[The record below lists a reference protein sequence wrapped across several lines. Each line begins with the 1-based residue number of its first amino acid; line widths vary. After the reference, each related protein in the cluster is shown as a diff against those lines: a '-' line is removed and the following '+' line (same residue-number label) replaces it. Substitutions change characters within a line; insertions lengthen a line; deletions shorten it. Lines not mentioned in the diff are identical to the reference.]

1 MRADLGLVPLTVMI
15 KAHVRRKRIFSVV
28 LSLSLLTSCD
38 VEKPLQTQSEKSQ
51 DCSLKSARQNQTGI
65 RKIAPADLKV
75 GSGYSTSV
83 ISNAQKFII
92 PVPVLVQGGEPL
104 VYPQSY
110 EKAGQPIL
118 DYTGKPVGDRGLVFF
133 NGKDRSWQAVKGDGE
148 GVIIINEVTQDQAK
162 KLYQKVQALKPNPN
176 NLTLDELKQ
185 VLSFA
190 QEQLGLVDMYNS
202 SRSFVLGKM
211 TPVISGEIPK
221 VNGNEIKAYGFVKR
235 DDRDVNQ
242 AIYIPGEFVFEGP
255 AASPQEFKD
264 GGVIVEQGGK
274 MRGVQ
279 PDIFVRTYKLSDG
292 RSIASVAADLAR
304 QCD

>member
-1 MRADLGLVPLTVMI
+1 MRKSILG
-15 KAHVRRKRIFSVV
+15 VV
-28 LSLSLLTSCD
+28 ISLSVLTSCD
-38 VEKPLQTQSEKSQ
+38 LEKPVQTQSEKPRA
-51 DCSLKSARQNQTGI
+51 CSLKTAQQNQTGI
-65 RKIAPADLKV
+65 RRIAPADLKV

-92 PVPVLVQGGEPL
+92 PVPAFVQGGEPL

-133 NGKDRSWQAVKGDGE
+133 NGKDKSWQAVKGDGE
-148 GVIIINEVTQDQAK
+148 GVIIINEVTQEQAK
-162 KLYQKVQALKPNPN
+162 KLYQKVQELKPDPN

-190 QEQLGLVDMYNS
+190 QQQLGLIDMYDS
-202 SRSFVLGKM
+202 SRAFVQEKM
-211 TPVISGEIPK
+211 TPVIAGEVPK
-221 VNGNEIKAYGFVKR
+221 VNGNEVKSLGFVKR

-292 RSIASVAADLAR
+292 RSISSVTADLKT

>member
-1 MRADLGLVPLTVMI
+1 MRKSILG
-15 KAHVRRKRIFSVV
+15 VV
-28 LSLSLLTSCD
+28 ISLSVLTSCD
-38 VEKPLQTQSEKSQ
+38 LEKPVQTQSEKPRA
-51 DCSLKSARQNQTGI
+51 CSLKTAQQNQTGI
-65 RKIAPADLKV
+65 RRIAPADLKV
-75 GSGYSTSV
+75 RSGYSTPV

-92 PVPVLVQGGEPL
+92 PVPAFVQGGEPL

-133 NGKDRSWQAVKGDGE
+133 NGKDKSWQAVKGDGE
-148 GVIIINEVTQDQAK
+148 GVIIINEVTQEQAK
-162 KLYQKVQALKPNPN
+162 KLYQKVQELKPDPN

-190 QEQLGLVDMYNS
+190 QQQLGLIDMYNS
-202 SRSFVLGKM
+202 SRAFVQEKM
-211 TPVISGEIPK
+211 TPVIAGEVPK
-221 VNGNEIKAYGFVKR
+221 VNGNEGKAYGFVKR

-255 AASPQEFKD
+255 AATPQEFKD

-292 RSIASVAADLAR
+292 RSISSVTADLKT
-304 QCD
+304 QCN

>member
-1 MRADLGLVPLTVMI
+1 MR
-15 KAHVRRKRIFSVV
+15 KSIFGVV
-28 LSLSLLTSCD
+28 ISLSFLTSCD
-38 VEKPLQTQSEKSQ
+38 LEKPVQTQSEKPRA
-51 DCSLKSARQNQTGI
+51 CSLKAAQQNQTGI
-65 RKIAPADLKV
+65 RRIAPADLKV
-75 GSGYSTSV
+75 GSDYSTSV
-83 ISNAQKFII
+83 ISNAQKLII
-92 PVPVLVQGGEPL
+92 PVPAFVQGGEPL

-133 NGKDRSWQAVKGDGE
+133 NGKDKSWQAVKGDGE
-148 GVIIINEVTQDQAK
+148 GVIIINEVTREQAK
-162 KLYQKVQALKPNPN
+162 KLYQKVQELNPDPNS
-176 NLTLDELKQ
+176 LTLDELKQ

-190 QEQLGLVDMYNS
+190 QQQLGLIDMYNS
-202 SRSFVLGKM
+202 SRAFVQEKM
-211 TPVISGEIPK
+211 TPVIAGEVPK
-221 VNGNEIKAYGFVKR
+221 VNGNEVKAYGFVKR

-292 RSIASVAADLAR
+292 RSISSVTADLKT
-304 QCD
+304 QCN

>member
-1 MRADLGLVPLTVMI
+1 MR
-15 KAHVRRKRIFSVV
+15 KSIFGVV
-28 LSLSLLTSCD
+28 ISLSFLTSCD
-38 VEKPLQTQSEKSQ
+38 LEKPVQTQSEKLHA
-51 DCSLKSARQNQTGI
+51 CSLKAAQQNQTGI
-65 RKIAPADLKV
+65 RRIAPADLKV
-75 GSGYSTSV
+75 GSDYSTSV

-92 PVPVLVQGGEPL
+92 PVPAFVQGGEPL

-118 DYTGKPVGDRGLVFF
+118 DYTGKPVGNRGLVFF
-133 NGKDRSWQAVKGDGE
+133 NGKDKSWQAVKGDGE
-148 GVIIINEVTQDQAK
+148 GVIIINEVTQEQAK
-162 KLYQKVQALKPNPN
+162 KLYQKVQELKPDPN

-190 QEQLGLVDMYNS
+190 QQQLGLIDMYNS
-202 SRSFVLGKM
+202 SRAFVQEKM
-211 TPVISGEIPK
+211 TPVIAGEIPK
-221 VNGNEIKAYGFVKR
+221 VNGNEVKAYGFVKR

-255 AASPQEFKD
+255 AATPQEFKD

-292 RSIASVAADLAR
+292 RSISSVTADLKT
-304 QCD
+304 QCN

>member
-1 MRADLGLVPLTVMI
+1 MR
-15 KAHVRRKRIFSVV
+15 KSIFWVV
-28 LSLSLLTSCD
+28 ISLSLLTSCD
-38 VEKPLQTQSEKSQ
+38 LGKPRQTQSEKRR
-51 DCSLKSARQNQTGI
+51 DCSLKAAQQNQTGI
-65 RKIAPADLKV
+65 RTIAPADLKV
-75 GSGYSTSV
+75 GSGYSASV

-92 PVPVLVQGGEPL
+92 PVPAFVQGGEPL

-133 NGKDRSWQAVKGDGE
+133 NDKDKSWQAVKGDGE
-148 GVIIINEVTQDQAK
+148 GVIIINEVTQKQAK
-162 KLYQKVQALKPNPN
+162 KLYQKVRDLKPDPN

-202 SRSFVLGKM
+202 SRSFVQEKM
-211 TPVISGEIPK
+211 TPVIAGEVPK
-221 VNGNEIKAYGFVKR
+221 VNGNEVKAYGFVKR

-255 AASPQEFKD
+255 AATPQEFKD

-279 PDIFVRTYKLSDG
+279 PDIFLRTYKLSDG
-292 RSIASVAADLAR
+292 RSISSVTADLET
-304 QCD
+304 QCN

>member
-1 MRADLGLVPLTVMI
+1 MR
-15 KAHVRRKRIFSVV
+15 KSIFSVV
-28 LSLSLLTSCD
+28 ISLSLLTSCD
-38 VEKPLQTQSEKSQ
+38 LEKPLQTQSEKPR
-51 DCSLKSARQNQTGI
+51 DCSLKAAQQNQTGI
-65 RKIAPADLKV
+65 RRIAPADLKV

-118 DYTGKPVGDRGLVFF
+118 DYTGKTVGDRGLVFF
-133 NGKDRSWQAVKGDGE
+133 NGKDKSWQAVKGDGE
-148 GVIIINEVTQDQAK
+148 GVIIINEVTQEQAK
-162 KLYQKVQALKPNPN
+162 KLYQKVQELKPDPN

-190 QEQLGLVDMYNS
+190 QQQLGLIDMYNS
-202 SRSFVLGKM
+202 SRSFVQEKM
-211 TPVISGEIPK
+211 TPVIAGEVPK
-221 VNGNEIKAYGFVKR
+221 VNGNEVKAYGFVKR

-292 RSIASVAADLAR
+292 RSISSVTADLKT

>member
-1 MRADLGLVPLTVMI
+1 MRNSILG
-15 KAHVRRKRIFSVV
+15 VV
-28 LSLSLLTSCD
+28 ISLSFLTICAL
-38 VEKPLQTQSEKSQ
+38 EKPVQTQSEKPRA
-51 DCSLKSARQNQTGI
+51 CSLKAAQQNQTGI
-65 RKIAPADLKV
+65 RRIAPADLKV
-75 GSGYSTSV
+75 GSDYSTSV

-92 PVPVLVQGGEPL
+92 PVPAFVQGGEPL

-133 NGKDRSWQAVKGDGE
+133 NGKDKSWQAVKGDGE
-148 GVIIINEVTQDQAK
+148 GVIIINEVTQEQAK
-162 KLYQKVQALKPNPN
+162 KLYQKVQELKPDPN

-190 QEQLGLVDMYNS
+190 QQQLGLIDMYNS
-202 SRSFVLGKM
+202 SRAFVQEKM
-211 TPVISGEIPK
+211 TPVIAGEVPK
-221 VNGNEIKAYGFVKR
+221 VNGNEVKAYGFVKR

-292 RSIASVAADLAR
+292 RSISSVTADLKT
-304 QCD
+304 QCN

>member
-1 MRADLGLVPLTVMI
+1 MR
-15 KAHVRRKRIFSVV
+15 KSIFGVV
-28 LSLSLLTSCD
+28 ISLSVLTSCD
-38 VEKPLQTQSEKSQ
+38 LEKPVQTQSEKPRA
-51 DCSLKSARQNQTGI
+51 CSLKTAQQNQTGI
-65 RKIAPADLKV
+65 RRIAPADLKV

-92 PVPVLVQGGEPL
+92 PVPAFVQGGEPL

-133 NGKDRSWQAVKGDGE
+133 NGKDKSWQAVKGDGE
-148 GVIIINEVTQDQAK
+148 GVIIINEVTQEQAK
-162 KLYQKVQALKPNPN
+162 KLYQKVQELKPDPN

-190 QEQLGLVDMYNS
+190 QQQLGLIDMYNS
-202 SRSFVLGKM
+202 SRAFVQEKM
-211 TPVISGEIPK
+211 TPVIAGEVPK
-221 VNGNEIKAYGFVKR
+221 VNGNEVKAYGFVKR

-255 AASPQEFKD
+255 AATPQEFKD

-292 RSIASVAADLAR
+292 RSISSVTADLKT
-304 QCD
+304 QCN

>member
-1 MRADLGLVPLTVMI
+1 MR
-15 KAHVRRKRIFSVV
+15 KSIFGVV
-28 LSLSLLTSCD
+28 ISLSFLTSCD
-38 VEKPLQTQSEKSQ
+38 LEKPVQTQSEKPRA
-51 DCSLKSARQNQTGI
+51 CSLKAAQQNQTGI
-65 RKIAPADLKV
+65 RRIAPADLKV
-75 GSGYSTSV
+75 GSDYSTSV

-92 PVPVLVQGGEPL
+92 PVPAFVQGGEPL

-133 NGKDRSWQAVKGDGE
+133 NGKDKSWQAVKGDGE
-148 GVIIINEVTQDQAK
+148 GVIIINEVTQEQAK
-162 KLYQKVQALKPNPN
+162 KLYQKVQELKPDPN

-190 QEQLGLVDMYNS
+190 QQQLGLIDMYNS
-202 SRSFVLGKM
+202 SRAFVQEKM
-211 TPVISGEIPK
+211 TPVIAGEVPK
-221 VNGNEIKAYGFVKR
+221 VNGNEVKAYGFVKR

-292 RSIASVAADLAR
+292 RSISSVTADLKT
-304 QCD
+304 QCN

>member
-1 MRADLGLVPLTVMI
+1 MRKSILG
-15 KAHVRRKRIFSVV
+15 VV
-28 LSLSLLTSCD
+28 ISLSFLTSCD
-38 VEKPLQTQSEKSQ
+38 LEKPVQTQSEKPRA
-51 DCSLKSARQNQTGI
+51 CSLKAAQQNQTGI
-65 RKIAPADLKV
+65 RRIAPADLKV
-75 GSGYSTSV
+75 GSDYSTSV

-92 PVPVLVQGGEPL
+92 PVPAFVQGGEPL

-133 NGKDRSWQAVKGDGE
+133 NGKDKSWQAVKGDGE
-148 GVIIINEVTQDQAK
+148 GVIIINEVTQEQAK
-162 KLYQKVQALKPNPN
+162 KLYQKVQELKPDPN

-190 QEQLGLVDMYNS
+190 QQQLGLIDMYNS
-202 SRSFVLGKM
+202 SRAFVQEKM
-211 TPVISGEIPK
+211 TPVIAGEVPK
-221 VNGNEIKAYGFVKR
+221 VNGNEVKAYGFVKR

-292 RSIASVAADLAR
+292 RSISSVTTDLKT

>member
-1 MRADLGLVPLTVMI
+1 MR
-15 KAHVRRKRIFSVV
+15 KSIFGVV
-28 LSLSLLTSCD
+28 ISLSFLTSCD
-38 VEKPLQTQSEKSQ
+38 LEKPVQTQSEKPRA
-51 DCSLKSARQNQTGI
+51 CSLKAAQQNQTGI
-65 RKIAPADLKV
+65 RRIAPADLKV

-92 PVPVLVQGGEPL
+92 PVPAFVQGGEPL

-133 NGKDRSWQAVKGDGE
+133 NGKDKSWQAVKGDGE
-148 GVIIINEVTQDQAK
+148 GVIITNEVTQEQAK
-162 KLYQKVQALKPNPN
+162 KLYQKVQELKPDPN

-190 QEQLGLVDMYNS
+190 QQQLGLIDMYNS
-202 SRSFVLGKM
+202 SRAFVQEKM
-211 TPVISGEIPK
+211 TPVIAGEVPK
-221 VNGNEIKAYGFVKR
+221 VNGNEVKAYGFVKR

-292 RSIASVAADLAR
+292 RSISSVTADLKT
-304 QCD
+304 QCN

>member
-1 MRADLGLVPLTVMI
+1 M
-15 KAHVRRKRIFSVV
+15 RKRISWVV
-28 LSLSLLTSCD
+28 ISLSLLTSCD
-38 VEKPLQTQSEKSQ
+38 LEKPLQTQSEKPHA
-51 DCSLKSARQNQTGI
+51 CSLKAAQQNQVAI
-65 RKIAPADLKV
+65 RRIAPADLRV
-75 GSGYSTSV
+75 GSDYSTSV

-92 PVPVLVQGGEPL
+92 PVPAFIQGGEAL

-133 NGKDRSWQAVKGDGE
+133 NGKDKSWQAVKGDGE
-148 GVIIINEVTQDQAK
+148 GVIIINEVTQEQAR
-162 KLYQKVQALKPNPN
+162 KLYQKVQALKADPT

-202 SRSFVLGKM
+202 SRSFVQEKM
-211 TPVISGEIPK
+211 TPVMAGEVPK
-221 VNGNEIKAYGFVKR
+221 VNGNEVKAYGFVKR

-279 PDIFVRTYKLSDG
+279 PDIFMRTYKLSDG
-292 RSIASVAADLAR
+292 RSISSVTADLAT
-304 QCD
+304 QCN

>member
-1 MRADLGLVPLTVMI
+1 MRKSILG
-15 KAHVRRKRIFSVV
+15 VV
-28 LSLSLLTSCD
+28 ISLSVLTSCD
-38 VEKPLQTQSEKSQ
+38 LEKPVQTQSEKPRA
-51 DCSLKSARQNQTGI
+51 CSLKTAQQNQTGI
-65 RKIAPADLKV
+65 RRIAPADLKV

-92 PVPVLVQGGEPL
+92 PVPAFVQGGEPL

-133 NGKDRSWQAVKGDGE
+133 NGKDKSWQAVKGDGE
-148 GVIIINEVTQDQAK
+148 GVIIINEVTQEQAK
-162 KLYQKVQALKPNPN
+162 KLYQKVQELKPDPN

-190 QEQLGLVDMYNS
+190 QQQLGLIDMYNS
-202 SRSFVLGKM
+202 SRAFVQEKM
-211 TPVISGEIPK
+211 TPVIAGEVPK
-221 VNGNEIKAYGFVKR
+221 VNGNEGKAYGFVKR

-292 RSIASVAADLAR
+292 RSISSVTADLKT

>member
-1 MRADLGLVPLTVMI
+1 MRKSILG
-15 KAHVRRKRIFSVV
+15 VV
-28 LSLSLLTSCD
+28 ISLSFLTSCD
-38 VEKPLQTQSEKSQ
+38 LEKPVQTQSEKPRA
-51 DCSLKSARQNQTGI
+51 CSLKAAQQNQTGI
-65 RKIAPADLKV
+65 RRIAPADLKV
-75 GSGYSTSV
+75 GSDYSTSV

-92 PVPVLVQGGEPL
+92 PVPAFVQGGEPL

-133 NGKDRSWQAVKGDGE
+133 NGKDKSWQAVKGDGE
-148 GVIIINEVTQDQAK
+148 GVIIINEVTQEQAK
-162 KLYQKVQALKPNPN
+162 KLYQKVQELKPDPN

-190 QEQLGLVDMYNS
+190 QQQLGLIDMYNS
-202 SRSFVLGKM
+202 SRAFVQEKM
-211 TPVISGEIPK
+211 TPVIAGEVPK
-221 VNGNEIKAYGFVKR
+221 VNGNEVKAYGFVKR

-255 AASPQEFKD
+255 AATPQEFKD

-292 RSIASVAADLAR
+292 RSISSVTADLKT
-304 QCD
+304 QCN

>member
-1 MRADLGLVPLTVMI
+1 M
-15 KAHVRRKRIFSVV
+15 
-28 LSLSLLTSCD
+28 
-38 VEKPLQTQSEKSQ
+38 
-51 DCSLKSARQNQTGI
+51 
-65 RKIAPADLKV
+65 
-75 GSGYSTSV
+75 

-92 PVPVLVQGGEPL
+92 PVPAFAQSGEPL

-133 NGKDRSWQAVKGDGE
+133 NGKDKSWQAVKGDGE
-148 GVIIINEVTQDQAK
+148 GVIIINEVTQEQAK
-162 KLYQKVQALKPNPN
+162 KLYQKVQELKPDPN

-190 QEQLGLVDMYNS
+190 QQQLGLIDMYNS
-202 SRSFVLGKM
+202 SRAFVQEKM
-211 TPVISGEIPK
+211 TPVIAGEVPK
-221 VNGNEIKAYGFVKR
+221 VNGNEGKAYGFVKR

-292 RSIASVAADLAR
+292 RSISSVTADLKT

>member
-1 MRADLGLVPLTVMI
+1 MRKSILG
-15 KAHVRRKRIFSVV
+15 VV
-28 LSLSLLTSCD
+28 ISLSFLTSCD
-38 VEKPLQTQSEKSQ
+38 LEKPVQTQSEKPHA
-51 DCSLKSARQNQTGI
+51 CSLKAAQQNQTGI
-65 RKIAPADLKV
+65 RRIAPADLKV
-75 GSGYSTSV
+75 GSDYSTSV

-92 PVPVLVQGGEPL
+92 PVPAFVQGGEPL

-133 NGKDRSWQAVKGDGE
+133 NGKDKSWQAVKGDGE
-148 GVIIINEVTQDQAK
+148 GVIIINEVTQEQAK
-162 KLYQKVQALKPNPN
+162 KLYQKVQELKPDPN

-190 QEQLGLVDMYNS
+190 QQQLGLIDMYNS
-202 SRSFVLGKM
+202 SRAFVQEKM
-211 TPVISGEIPK
+211 TPVIAGEVPK
-221 VNGNEIKAYGFVKR
+221 VNGNEVKAYGFVKR

-292 RSIASVAADLAR
+292 RSISSVTADLKT

>member
-1 MRADLGLVPLTVMI
+1 MRRSIFGLVI
-15 KAHVRRKRIFSVV
+15 
-28 LSLSLLTSCD
+28 SLSLLTSCD
-38 VEKPLQTQSEKSQ
+38 LEKQRQTQSEKPR
-51 DCSLKSARQNQTGI
+51 DCSLKAAQQNQVAI
-65 RKIAPADLKV
+65 RRIAPADLKV
-75 GSGYSTSV
+75 GSAYSTSV

-92 PVPVLVQGGEPL
+92 PVPAFVQGGEPL

-133 NGKDRSWQAVKGDGE
+133 NCKDKSWQAVKGDGQ
-148 GVIIINEVTQDQAK
+148 GVIIINEVTQEQAR
-162 KLYQKVQALKPNPN
+162 KLYQKIRDLKPDPN
-176 NLTLDELKQ
+176 HLTLDELKQ

-190 QEQLGLVDMYNS
+190 QEQLGLIDMYNS
-202 SRSFVLGKM
+202 SRSFVQEKM
-211 TPVISGEIPK
+211 TPVIAAEVPK
-221 VNGNEIKAYGFVKR
+221 VNGNEVKAYGFVKR

-255 AASPQEFKD
+255 AATPQEFKA

-292 RSIASVAADLAR
+292 RSISSVTADLAA
-304 QCD
+304 QCN

>member
-1 MRADLGLVPLTVMI
+1 MR
-15 KAHVRRKRIFSVV
+15 KSIFGVV
-28 LSLSLLTSCD
+28 ISLSFLTSCD
-38 VEKPLQTQSEKSQ
+38 LEKPVQTQSEKPRA
-51 DCSLKSARQNQTGI
+51 CSLKAAQQNQTGI
-65 RKIAPADLKV
+65 RRIAPADLKV
-75 GSGYSTSV
+75 GSDYSTSV

-92 PVPVLVQGGEPL
+92 PVPAFVQGGEPL

-133 NGKDRSWQAVKGDGE
+133 NGKDKSWQAVKGDGE
-148 GVIIINEVTQDQAK
+148 GVIIINEVTREQAK
-162 KLYQKVQALKPNPN
+162 KLYQKVQELKPDPN

-190 QEQLGLVDMYNS
+190 QQQLGLIDMYNS
-202 SRSFVLGKM
+202 SRAFVQEKM
-211 TPVISGEIPK
+211 TPVIAGEVPK
-221 VNGNEIKAYGFVKR
+221 VNGNEVKAYGFVKR

-292 RSIASVAADLAR
+292 RSISSVTADLKT

>member
-1 MRADLGLVPLTVMI
+1 VTKAPVVRESIFLLVVW
-15 KAHVRRKRIFSVV
+15 
-28 LSLSLLTSCD
+28 LSLLVGCD
-38 VEKPLQTQSEKSQ
+38 VQKPLQTQSEKSQ
-51 DCSLKSARQNQTGI
+51 DCSLKSARQNQTRI
-65 RKIAPADLKV
+65 RRIAPADLKV

-92 PVPVLVQGGEPL
+92 PVPAFGHGGEPL
-104 VYPQSY
+104 VYPQGY
-110 EKAGQPIL
+110 EKSGQPIL
-118 DYTGKPVGDRGLVFF
+118 LDDTGKPVGDRGLVFF

-148 GVIIINEVTQDQAK
+148 AVIIINEVTREQAN
-162 KLYQKVQALKPNPN
+162 KLYQKVQALKADPN

-185 VLSFA
+185 VVSFA

-202 SRSFVLGKM
+202 SRSFVQERM
-211 TPVISGEIPK
+211 TAVIAAEVPK
-221 VNGNEIKAYGFVKR
+221 VNGKEIRAYGFVKR

-292 RSIASVAADLAR
+292 RSIFSVTADLR
-304 QCD
+304 TQCN

>member
-1 MRADLGLVPLTVMI
+1 LVG
-15 KAHVRRKRIFSVV
+15 
-28 LSLSLLTSCD
+28 CD
-38 VEKPLQTQSEKSQ
+38 VQKPLQTQSEKSQ
-51 DCSLKSARQNQTGI
+51 DCSLKSARQNQTRI
-65 RKIAPADLKV
+65 RRIAAADLKV
-75 GSGYSTSV
+75 GSAYSTSV

-92 PVPVLVQGGEPL
+92 PVPAVGHGGEPL
-104 VYPQSY
+104 VYPQGY
-110 EKAGQPIL
+110 EKSGQPIL
-118 DYTGKPVGDRGLVFF
+118 LDDTGKPVGDRGLVFF

-148 GVIIINEVTQDQAK
+148 AVIIINEVTREQAN
-162 KLYQKVQALKPNPN
+162 KLYQKVQALKADPN

-185 VLSFA
+185 VVSFA

-202 SRSFVLGKM
+202 SRSFVQERM
-211 TPVISGEIPK
+211 TAVIAAEVPK
-221 VNGNEIKAYGFVKR
+221 VNGKEIRAYGFVKR

-292 RSIASVAADLAR
+292 RSIFSVTADLR
-304 QCD
+304 TQCN